1 VSTPVEK
8 DETPT
13 LLPSDDPTFADG
25 EERSLV
31 PALTIVWH
39 PDVTRI
45 GETSTFPNLAGG
57 GAVRITRKEPLFRP
71 PGAPGPLR
79 PLDDP
84 SVSGRTEAVEL
95 AWTPAGTFQLRRSSL
110 QGIAPG
116 KKYRVE
122 INGQPLVDCKDL
134 SAEDLDNGQ
143 VIVVANV
150 ALYLHRT
157 EHPIPIEAAD
167 ELGIIG
173 IGAETRR
180 LRAAARRAAAAE
192 YPVLIRGESGAGK
205 TFLARAI
212 HRASPRAKSRLID
225 VNISLLRGDL
235 VASTL
240 FGHERGAFTGA
251 ATNSAG
257 YFGEASGGALFL
269 DEIGHATL
277 DVQRAL
283 LKAIEDREVFPV
295 GATRPMKVDVRIL
308 AGTNAPLEEGIFQ
321 GSFLEELFHRL
332 NVDSISVPALRE
344 RREDIGVLLL
354 HYLRRELSARGHED
368 LLSVAY
374 ASRHEQPWLGASG
387 VAAIIVK
394 AATFRGNVRVLE
406 NAVKQLAASAVP
418 SKRAAIEPLLASL
431 ERGEHAARQS
441 SYRRDLPL
449 TVESRPARASAKK
462 PSPEEFHRVYLDEGR
477 NAEKAAKRLGI
488 ATSTAYRMRD
498 NDPGIT
504 QPRDLDD
511 NQVLEAV
518 RASGGDLSGAAERL
532 GVAFHFVRQRYAAAL
547 RAKLGDEQIASTLQ
561 LVGGDVEAAAARLG
575 VPVDQLK
582 KLLAAKRG
590 PRG

>member
-1 VSTPVEK
+1 VEK

-13 LLPSDDPTFADG
+13 LLPGDDPTLADG

-45 GETSTFPNLAGG
+45 GETSTFPNLTGG
-57 GAVRITRKEPLFRP
+57 GAIRITRKEPLFRP
-71 PGAPGPLR
+71 PGAPGPFR
-79 PLDDP
+79 PIDDP

-95 AWTPAGTFQLRRSSL
+95 AWTPAAGTFQLRRSSL
-110 QGIAPG
+110 QGSAPG

-122 INGQPLVDCKDL
+122 LNGQPLVESKEL
-134 SAEDLDNGQ
+134 SPQDLDNGQ
-143 VIVVANV
+143 VLVVANV

-173 IGAETRR
+173 VGGEARR

-212 HRASPRAKSRLID
+212 HRASPRAKSRLVD
-225 VNISLLRGDL
+225 VNIALLRGDM
-235 VASTL
+235 VASSL

-251 ATNSAG
+251 ATKSAG
-257 YFGEASGGALFL
+257 YFGEASGGVLFL

-283 LKAIEDREVFPV
+283 LKAIEDREVYPV
-295 GATRPMKVDVRIL
+295 GAARPMKVDVRVL
-308 AGTNAPLEEGIFQ
+308 AGTNAPLEEGISE

-332 NVDSISVPALRE
+332 NVDSISVPPLRE
-344 RREDIGVLLL
+344 RREDIGILLL
-354 HYLRRELSARGHED
+354 HHLREELSARGHAD

-387 VAAIIVK
+387 VAALIVK
-394 AATFRGNVRVLE
+394 AATFRGNIRVLA
-406 NAVKQLAASAVP
+406 NASKQLAASAVP
-418 SKRAAIEPLLASL
+418 SKRAAIESIIASL
-431 ERGEHAARQS
+431 ELGEPAARQS

-449 TVESRPARASAKK
+449 TVESRPTRAAAKK
-462 PSPEEFHRVYLDEGR
+462 TSSEEFHRVYLEEGR

-498 NDPGIT
+498 NDPDIT
-504 QPRDLDD
+504 QPRDLHDD
-511 NQVLEAV
+511 HVLEAV
-518 RASGGDLSGAAERL
+518 RASGGDLSAAAERL
-532 GVAFHFVRQRYAAAL
+532 GVAFHFMRQRYASAL
-547 RAKLGDEQIASTLQ
+547 RAKLGDDQIASTLQ
-561 LVGGDVEAAAARLG
+561 MVGGDVEAAAARLG
-575 VPVDQLK
+575 VPADQLK